1 MRHTLWE
8 SFRFAG
14 RGLHDAFRTQRT
26 IRIHVALAVGV
37 VLGALWLN
45 FAPADAALL
54 VLAVTG
60 VLAAELTNTALEV
73 LVDLHVGNQHHALAG
88 RAKDLSAAAVLIASG
103 GAAIVGILVLVRP
116 LAAVLALGRLDVTA
130 AGRAGVLVVLMAFV
144 VLVMLRA
151 GERNK
156 GAEGPDER

>member
-26 IRIHVALAVGV
+26 MRVQVALSVGV
-37 VLGALWLN
+37 MLGALWLN
-45 FAPADAALL
+45 LAPADAALL
-54 VLAVTG
+54 VLAVSG
-60 VLAAELTNTALEV
+60 VLAAELANTAVEV
-73 LVDLHVGNQHHALAG
+73 LVDLHAGDRHHPLAG

-103 GAAIVGILVLVRP
+103 GAAIIGILVLVRP
-116 LAAVLALGRLDVTA
+116 LAAVLALGRLDVTT
-130 AGRAGVLVVLMAFV
+130 AGRAGVLVILMALV

-151 GERNK
+151 GEQRK
-156 GAEGPDER
+156 GAEGSDE